1 MIESIVSIAAIVAV
15 VSGLLF
21 FILSSL
27 RRKEGKLPIVI
38 YFICAFVSLSAL
50 NWLGYNTGDEGTP
63 WIFRIGTTMGITM
76 TMFGQEYDGG
86 HAASLAQTHFLYG
99 AAMTVCYLGALLCT
113 ILVIIQVFFKSA
125 KNAVRVTINAKRR
138 ETIIVAGIGNT
149 TELLLQSMSEK
160 EKRAVTIILDDEDA
174 ELKKECLSRGL
185 TVIAAVVDENSLA
198 KAGLYSGRGIAHNK
212 IFISLLPDDERNLT
226 AARAVIAGMRKNK
239 NASFKAYIQYTDIDR
254 AEHFKFSEE
263 AAGAVCFFN
272 PHEKVARAFLSL
284 RPVTSLIQKDF
295 IDTSAARMKK
305 KYRIGHVFAGFGNSN
320 IQMLKKSLIIDQ
332 LPGCDY
338 RALAIDAD
346 IENQAAIFRNSSRGL
361 FRRTTTDE
369 EAALFFPPP
378 AEVCD
383 IEFASMNTN
392 SREFYERVIAE
403 VKANDFTVVVV
414 SLGDDKL
421 SAETAMEI
429 RQWAY
434 ENDIPPEKLRLF
446 IKVKKHSAL
455 SANDVLNPA
464 GSDINIEPFGFE
476 DDIFN
481 FNAITDED
489 TDMLAVH
496 IAENYSGGGSG
507 SSWDKL
513 INHERDSNRYAALS
527 IKPKLN
533 MIGFDLVFDGN
544 AKQDKA
550 VIAEFQAVYAKSEV
564 QENLA
569 RLEHQRWNLYYLV
582 SGWLPLPKAEVTDA
596 SRKNQRKRKHA
607 CITTFEG
614 LEELAK
620 MQAQMKTRNINE
632 GKSVNEVDEAAFKA
646 AFKSFDTR
654 PYDYDLMN
662 NLLGNIK
669 DTKYLIVRRS
679 VMHRVER
686 CR

>member
-1 MIESIVSIAAIVAV
+1 MIETIVSIAAIIAV
-15 VSGLLF
+15 VGGLLF

-27 RRKEGKLPIVI
+27 RRKEGKLPIVV
-38 YFICAFVSLSAL
+38 YFICAFISLSAL
-50 NWLGYNTGDEGTP
+50 NWLGYNSGDDGTP

-138 ETIIVAGIGNT
+138 ETIVVAGIGNA
-149 TELLLQSMSEK
+149 TELLLQSMNEK
-160 EKRAVTIILDDEDA
+160 EKRAVTIILDSEDD
-174 ELKKECLSRGL
+174 ELKKECLGRGL
-185 TVIAAVVDENSLA
+185 TVIAAVVDEISIA
-198 KAGLYSGRGIAHNK
+198 KAGLYRGKSHSMAHNK
-212 IFISLLPDDERNLT
+212 VFISLLPDDERNLT
-226 AARAVIAGMRKNK
+226 AARAVIAGMRKNG

-254 AEHFKFSEE
+254 AEHFKFSEQ

-272 PHEKVARAFLSL
+272 PHEKVARAFLSR
-284 RPVTSLIQKDF
+284 RPVTGLMPKDF

-305 KYRIGHVFAGFGNSN
+305 KYRIGHVFAGFGNAN

-346 IENQAAIFRNSSRGL
+346 IEKQAAIFRNSSRGL
-361 FRRTTTDE
+361 FRQTATEE

-383 IEFASMNTN
+383 IEFASMNTH

-464 GSDINIEPFGFE
+464 GSDITIEPFGFE
-476 DDIFN
+476 EDIFN

-507 SSWDKL
+507 SRWENL

-533 MIGFDLVFDGN
+533 LMGFDLVFDRN
-544 AKQDKA
+544 AEQDPA
-550 VIAEFQAVYAKSEV
+550 VIAAFASAYADSEV

-582 SGWLPLPKAEVTDA
+582 SGWLPLPKAEVTAA
-596 SRKNQRKRKHA
+596 SHKNQRKRKHA

-614 LEELAK
+614 LEELARLRGALASK
-620 MQAQMKTRNINE
+620 DF
-632 GKSVNEVDEAAFKA
+632 SV
-646 AFKSFDTR
+646 FDTR

-669 DTKYLIVRRS
+669 DTKYRIVKVGS
-679 VMHRVER
+679 EE
-686 CR
+686 

>member
-1 MIESIVSIAAIVAV
+1 MIETVVSIAAIVTV

-27 RRKEGKLPIVI
+27 RRKEGKLPIVV
-38 YFICAFVSLSAL
+38 YFICAFISLSAL
-50 NWLGYNTGDEGTP
+50 NWLGYNTGDEGTH

-86 HAASLAQTHFLYG
+86 HAASLAQNHFLYG

-113 ILVIIQVFFKSA
+113 ILVIVQVFFKSA
-125 KNAVRVTINAKRR
+125 KNAVRVTINAKGRR
-138 ETIIVAGIGNT
+138 TIIIAGISYT
-149 TELLLQSMSEK
+149 TELLLQSLNEK
-160 EKRAVTIILDDEDA
+160 ERRAVTIILDSEDA

-198 KAGLYSGRGIAHNK
+198 KAGLYKDQSRNSGRKNNK
-212 IFISLLPDDERNLT
+212 FFISLLPDDERNLT
-226 AARAVIAGMRKNK
+226 AARAVITGMRKNE
-239 NASFKAYIQYTDIDR
+239 NALFKAYIQYTDIDR

-263 AAGAVCFFN
+263 AKGAVCFFN
-272 PHEKVARAFLSL
+272 PHEKVARAFIA
-284 RPVTSLIQKDF
+284 RWPAASLIPKDF
-295 IDTSAARMKK
+295 IDTSAVRMKK
-305 KYRIGHVFAGFGNSN
+305 EYRIGHIFAGFGNAN

-346 IENQAAIFRNSSRGL
+346 IENQAAVFRNSSRGL
-361 FRRTTTDE
+361 FRQTTTDE

-378 AEVCD
+378 GEVCD
-383 IEFASMNTN
+383 IEFASMNTH
-392 SREFYERVIAE
+392 SREFYELVIAE
-403 VKANDFTVVVV
+403 VKANDFTIVVV

-446 IKVKKHSAL
+446 IKIKKHSAL

-464 GSDINIEPFGFE
+464 GTDITIEPFGFE

-489 TDMLAVH
+489 ADMLAVH

-507 SSWDKL
+507 NSWEKM
-513 INHERDSNRYAALS
+513 INHERDSNRCSALS

-533 MIGFDLVFDGN
+533 MMGFDLVFDRN
-544 AKQDKA
+544 AEQDPA
-550 VIAEFQAVYAKSEV
+550 VIAEFQSAYAKSEV

-582 SGWLPLPKAEVTDA
+582 SGWLPLPRAEVTA
-596 SRKNQRKRKHA
+596 ESRKNQRKRKHA

-614 LEELAK
+614 LEELAG
-620 MQAQMKTRNINE
+620 MQTQMKIRNINE
-632 GKSVNEVDEAAFKA
+632 GKSVNEVDEAAYKAEFK
-646 AFKSFDTR
+646 KYDTR
-654 PYDYDLMN
+654 LYDYDLMN

-669 DTKYLIVRRS
+669 DTKYRIVRIK
-679 VMHRVER
+679 
-686 CR
+686 

>member
-1 MIESIVSIAAIVAV
+1 MTIENIVSIAAIIAV

-27 RRKEGKLPIVI
+27 RRKEGKLPIVV

-50 NWLGYNTGDEGTP
+50 NWLGYNSGDEGTP

-86 HAASLAQTHFLYG
+86 HAAPLAQTNFLYG

-138 ETIIVAGIGNT
+138 ETIIIAGIGYT
-149 TELLLQSMSEK
+149 TELLLQSMNDK
-160 EKRAVTIILDDEDA
+160 EKRAVTIILDSEDD
-174 ELKKECLSRGL
+174 ELKKECLGRGL
-185 TVIAAVVDENSLA
+185 TVIAAAVDENSLA
-198 KAGLYSGRGIAHNK
+198 KAGLYKGKSRGMARDK
-212 IFISLLPDDERNLT
+212 VFISLLPDDERNLT
-226 AARAVIAGMRKNK
+226 AARAVIAGMRKNSS
-239 NASFKAYIQYTDIDR
+239 AGFKAYIQYTDIDR
-254 AEHFKFSEE
+254 AEHFKFSEQ
-263 AAGAVCFFN
+263 AGGAICFFN
-272 PHEKVARAFLSL
+272 PHEKVARAFLSR
-284 RPVTSLIQKDF
+284 RPVTSLMPKHF

-305 KYRIGHVFAGFGNSN
+305 KYRIGHVFAGFGNTN

-338 RALAIDAD
+338 RSLAIDAD
-346 IENQAAIFRNSSRGL
+346 IEKQAAIFRNSSRGL
-361 FRRTTTDE
+361 FRQTVAE
-369 EAALFFPPP
+369 EEEALFFPPP
-378 AEVCD
+378 EEVCD
-383 IEFASMNTN
+383 IEFASINTH

-434 ENDIPPEKLRLF
+434 ENDIPAEKLRIF

-455 SANDVLNPA
+455 SANDVLNPD
-464 GSDINIEPFGFE
+464 GSDITIEPFGFE
-476 DDIFN
+476 EDIFN

-489 TDMLAVH
+489 ADMLAVH

-507 SSWDKL
+507 CRWENL

-533 MIGFDLVFDGN
+533 LMGFDLLFDGN
-544 AKQDKA
+544 AEQDPA
-550 VIAEFQAVYAKSEV
+550 IIAAFQSAYADSEV

-582 SGWLPLPKAEVTDA
+582 SGWLPLPKAEVTAA
-596 SRKNQRKRKHA
+596 SHKNQRKRKHA

-614 LEELAK
+614 LEELARLRGALASK
-620 MQAQMKTRNINE
+620 DF
-632 GKSVNEVDEAAFKA
+632 SV
-646 AFKSFDTR
+646 FDTR

-669 DTKYLIVRRS
+669 DTKYRI
-679 VMHRVER
+679 EK
-686 CR
+686 

>member
-1 MIESIVSIAAIVAV
+1 MAIENIVSIAAIVAV

-27 RRKEGKLPIVI
+27 RRKEGKLPIVL

-50 NWLGYNTGDEGTP
+50 NWLGYNSGDEGTP
-63 WIFRIGTTMGITM
+63 WIFRIGTTVGITM

-86 HAASLAQTHFLYG
+86 HAASLAGTNFLYG

-138 ETIIVAGIGNT
+138 ETIIIAGIGYT
-149 TELLLQSMSEK
+149 TELLLQSMGEK
-160 EKRAVTIILDDEDA
+160 EKRAVTIILDSEDD
-174 ELKKECLSRGL
+174 ELKKECLARGL

-198 KAGLYSGRGIAHNK
+198 KAGLYKGKSRGMARDR

-226 AARAVIAGMRKNK
+226 AARAVIAGMRKYNS
-239 NASFKAYIQYTDIDR
+239 ASFKAYIQYTDIDR
-254 AEHFKFSEE
+254 AEHFKFSEQ

-272 PHEKVARAFLSL
+272 PHEKVARAFLA
-284 RPVTSLIQKDF
+284 RWPVSGLIPKDF

-305 KYRIGHVFAGFGNSN
+305 KYRIGRVFAGFGNAN

-346 IENQAAIFRNSSRGL
+346 IEKQAAIFRNSSRGL
-361 FRRTTTDE
+361 FRHTTTEE

-378 AEVCD
+378 EEVCD
-383 IEFASMNTN
+383 IEFASMNTH

-403 VKANDFTVVVV
+403 VKANNFTVVVV
-414 SLGDDKL
+414 SLGEDKL

-464 GSDINIEPFGFE
+464 GTDISIEPFGFE

-489 TDMLAVH
+489 ADMLAVH

-533 MIGFDLVFDGN
+533 MLGFDLTFDGN
-544 AKQDKA
+544 AEQDPA
-550 VIAEFQAVYAKSEV
+550 VIAAFESAYAKSEV

-582 SGWLPLPKAEVTDA
+582 SGWLPLPKAEVTAA

-607 CITTFEG
+607 CLSTFEG

-620 MQAQMKTRNINE
+620 MQARMKTQNLDE
-632 GKSVNEVDEAAFKA
+632 GKSVNEVDEAAYRA
-646 AFKSFDTR
+646 AFKDFDTR
-654 PYDYDLMN
+654 SYDYDLMN

-669 DTKYLIVRRS
+669 DTKYRIMRLK
-679 VMHRVER
+679 
-686 CR
+686 